1 MTPETPAPA
10 TTAIDPDQAPVQ
22 RRILSVLVLAQII
35 GTVGVGVAPSIGV
48 LLAEDVTNSEVWAG
62 LARTAS
68 TLGAALFG
76 LPLGSLAARRG
87 RRVAL
92 GTGWFTAGLGAVML
106 VGASQWQS
114 ALLLFPGLVLIG
126 IGSAAA
132 LQSRFAATDRALPQQ
147 RGRALA
153 LVVWV
158 GTLGSVVGPNL
169 GIPGGWISNATGLTT
184 YAGAFLIA
192 AVALGG
198 AGLIV
203 VLALRPEPLQQ
214 EPLRAEPLSNASS
227 GPRTSARSPETREP
241 IHELLAAVHG
251 STRVGTAVLAI
262 VTAQVVMVSVM
273 TMTPVHLHHHGG
285 SVTIVGITISLHIA
299 GMYALAP
306 VVGMIID
313 WRSARFAVAVG
324 VAILAASLLLAVANP
339 GSTATVV
346 AALILLGVGWS
357 FTNVAGSAL
366 FNEALT
372 TPDRAKAQGAVD
384 AAANLCG
391 AAAAFLSGP
400 FLAASS
406 FSTLALVGLLALVP
420 LAVAAALKGRWSE
433 PALAGPR

>member
-1 MTPETPAPA
+1 MTSRTPAPA
-10 TTAIDPDQAPVQ
+10 ATAADSRQASVQ
-22 RRILSVLVLAQII
+22 RRILGVLVLAQII

-92 GTGWFTAGLGAVML
+92 TTGWLAAASGAAML

-126 IGSAAA
+126 IGSAVA

-153 LVVWV
+153 FVVWV
-158 GTLGSVVGPNL
+158 GTLGSVIGPNL
-169 GIPGGWISNATGLTT
+169 GIPGGWIRDATGLTA

-192 AVALGG
+192 AAALGA
-198 AGLIV
+198 AGLV
-203 VLALRPEPLQQ
+203 VALALRPEPLSLGL
-214 EPLRAEPLSNASS
+214 PSAGPDTGKSGGAEPS
-227 GPRTSARSPETREP
+227 PRLQGMRQPMRE
-241 IHELLAAVHG
+241 LVAAVR
-251 STRVGTAVLAI
+251 SSKRSGTAVLAI

-273 TMTPVHLHHHGG
+273 TMTPVHLNHHGG
-285 SVTIVGITISLHIA
+285 TVTIIGLTISLHIV

-306 VVGMIID
+306 IVGVVID
-313 WRSARFAVAVG
+313 RKSARFAVATA
-324 VAILAASLLLAVANP
+324 VAILAAALLLAVANP
-339 GSTATVV
+339 ESTATVV
-346 AALILLGVGWS
+346 VALVLLGIGWS

-372 TPDRAKAQGAVD
+372 TPNRARAQGAVD
-384 AAANLCG
+384 ALANLCG

-400 FLAASS
+400 FLAVSGFAA
-406 FSTLALVGLLALVP
+406 LAVAGLVALVP
-420 LAVAAALKGRWSE
+420 LAVMATIPGLWRE
-433 PALAGPR
+433 PGGIN